1 VAEQPTPPAPDHLVT
16 RDGLGR
22 FAFWQPRRGYRFS
35 IDSVLLAAFATPAA
49 GAVAD
54 LGAGC
59 GVLSVLLAARGL
71 AGPFTAVEIDPLAA
85 SCCRANLEA
94 AGVAGR
100 VLEADISA
108 PLEDLKAGGFSLVVS
123 NPPFT
128 RAGHGRVSPRPERAR
143 ARQELALSAPRL
155 WEQAA
160 RLLPRG
166 GRLALCWPPAR
177 LVEAMQGLPRVGLT
191 PKRLRL
197 VHGRTGKPASLA
209 LLEAVRGGGSQLTV
223 EPPLVVYAEGQ
234 EYSPEVKSIYAA
246 LDRP

>member
-1 VAEQPTPPAPDHLVT
+1 MTEHSTPPAAGDQVT

-22 FAFWQPRRGYRFS
+22 FYFWQPRRGYRFS
-35 IDSVLLAAFATPAA
+35 IDSVLLAAFASPAT

-59 GVLSVLLAARGL
+59 GVLCVLLAARGL
-71 AGPFTAVEIDPLAA
+71 TGPFTAVEIDPLAA
-85 SCCRANLEA
+85 ACCRANLAGAGLEA
-94 AGVAGR
+94 R
-100 VLEADISA
+100 VLEADISHGLA
-108 PLEDLKAGGFSLVVS
+108 ELPAGGFSLVVS

-128 RAGHGRVSPRPERAR
+128 RAGQGRVSPRPQRAR
-143 ARQELALSAPRL
+143 ARQELALKAPRL
-155 WEQAA
+155 WGQAA

-177 LVEAMQGLPRVGLT
+177 LVEAMEELPRAGLM

-197 VHGRTGKPASLA
+197 VHGRAGRPASLA
-209 LLEAVRGGGSQLTV
+209 LLEAVRLGGRQLTV
-223 EPPLVVYAEGQ
+223 EPPLVVYARDR
-234 EYSPEVKSIYAA
+234 EYSPEVKAIYAA